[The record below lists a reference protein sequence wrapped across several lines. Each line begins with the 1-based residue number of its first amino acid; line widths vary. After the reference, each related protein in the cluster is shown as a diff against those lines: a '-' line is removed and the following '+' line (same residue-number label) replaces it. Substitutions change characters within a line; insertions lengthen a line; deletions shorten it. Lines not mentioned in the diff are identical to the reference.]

1 VLESICECIY
11 SRHVHF
17 RIRLL
22 LLLCLL
28 YILIVHVFCTSPLSY
43 YSRCMGRKLGMLRVM
58 CRMSYSYLM
67 CNLWV
72 YALFMQSDARA
83 YANVKA
89 AELFRVCVVFIV
101 V

>member
-1 VLESICECIY
+1 
-11 SRHVHF
+11 
-17 RIRLL
+17 
-22 LLLCLL
+22 
-28 YILIVHVFCTSPLSY
+28 
-43 YSRCMGRKLGMLRVM
+43 MLRVM